1 MTEARTGRRPQTLK
15 RRADFL
21 RVAAARRRFVTP
33 GFILQAAPQPQD
45 IAAAAPRV
53 GYTASRK
60 VGGAVLRNRAKRRL
74 REVARLLL
82 PDLAQP
88 GLDYVLIARQE
99 TAQRDFALLQDDL
112 RLALKRI
119 KPQGRTTA

>member
-1 MTEARTGRRPQTLK
+1 MTEARNGRRPQTLK

-21 RVAAARRRFVTP
+21 RVAASRRRFVTP
-33 GFILQAAPQPQD
+33 GFILQAASQPQD
-45 IAAAAPRV
+45 IAVAAPRV

-74 REVARLLL
+74 REVVRLLL

-88 GLDYVLIARQE
+88 GLDYVLIARQA
-99 TAQRDFALLQDDL
+99 TAQRDFGLLQDDL

-119 KPQGRTTA
+119 KPPGRTTA